1 MSRNTTY
8 PTTTHTANL
17 ARLFFTTSRNS
28 KESSFRLRGP
38 SFQPQP
44 SSSSQ
49 AHFAPRLSI
58 HQTTNLRCNHVS
70 QLLHKQCVT
79 SYLSV
84 LLFPKNAAD
93 NPTEKVLILTVDGRT
108 LTGTL
113 VSCDQVTNLVL
124 ADTIERI
131 IREQGDDEPSTE
143 QPHGLYLVRGDNVVV
158 CGLVD
163 EELDASIDWSKVR
176 GDVIGSTKHV

>member
-1 MSRNTTY
+1 MSLNHYVNSTSL
-8 PTTTHTANL
+8 PTPPSPQTIHP
-17 ARLFFTTSRNS
+17 S
-28 KESSFRLRGP
+28 KRPALTRIP
-38 SFQPQP
+38 PP
-44 SSSSQ
+44 
-49 AHFAPRLSI
+49 
-58 HQTTNLRCNHVS
+58 
-70 QLLHKQCVT
+70 
-79 SYLSV
+79 
-84 LLFPKNAAD
+84 
-93 NPTEKVLILTVDGRT
+93 EKVLIITVDGRT

-124 ADTIERI
+124 ADTVERI

-176 GDVIGSTKHV
+176 GDLIGSTKHV

>member
-1 MSRNTTY
+1 MSLNHY
-8 PTTTHTANL
+8 V
-17 ARLFFTTSRNS
+17 NS
-28 KESSFRLRGP
+28 KLTAQKTHGK
-38 SFQPQP
+38 
-44 SSSSQ
+44 
-49 AHFAPRLSI
+49 
-58 HQTTNLRCNHVS
+58 NHLTDT
-70 QLLHKQCVT
+70 LL
-79 SYLSV
+79 
-84 LLFPKNAAD
+84 P
-93 NPTEKVLILTVDGRT
+93 EKVLIITVDGRT

-124 ADTIERI
+124 ADTVERI

-163 EELDASIDWSKVR
+163 EELDASIDWTKVK

>member
-1 MSRNTTY
+1 MSLNHY
-8 PTTTHTANL
+8 V
-17 ARLFFTTSRNS
+17 NS
-28 KESSFRLRGP
+28 KL
-38 SFQPQP
+38 
-44 SSSSQ
+44 
-49 AHFAPRLSI
+49 APRILLVRSTQTNASLS
-58 HQTTNLRCNHVS
+58 
-70 QLLHKQCVT
+70 
-79 SYLSV
+79 
-84 LLFPKNAAD
+84 
-93 NPTEKVLILTVDGRT
+93 EKVLIITVDGRT

-124 ADTIERI
+124 ADTVERI

-176 GDVIGSTKHV
+176 GDLIGSTKHV